1 MEADH
6 NLPVGRRETRRC
18 GERNVCY
25 HVHSAPVKYLCR
37 VPRPLGI
44 VQFGHDVITVVATAE
59 LLKEN

>member
-1 MEADH
+1 MGGLSRLQVE
-6 NLPVGRRETRRC
+6 
-18 GERNVCY
+18 
-25 HVHSAPVKYLCR
+25 PVKYLCR